1 MTTQIQ
7 SYNACEQSGMRGE
20 SVIERWFP
28 VPRVLVPRT
37 SGIDVSDSSIKMLT
51 LKRGTHG
58 FEVDSF
64 GAGALAPG
72 VVVNGVV
79 QDPVAL
85 GAALRTL
92 REEAG
97 APQHAHLALP
107 EEKAYVFTMPVHDV
121 ADEKNV
127 RAMIEFEFEG
137 RVPLKPSQAIYDYDV
152 LGVQGDGAEIAVTVF
167 PRDIVEGYVHA
178 CLAGGITPVSF
189 EIEARSIARS
199 VVPRGTQHAVLVVD
213 FGRARTGIAILK
225 GEVPIF
231 TTTVAVGGDTIT
243 EVLVKGLKITEAEA
257 ESIKNTQGIFVG
269 DGSDKN
275 VTEVISGTAA
285 ALADEVVRHY
295 QYWDSRRDE
304 HGERATPIRNV
315 LLTGGSSN
323 LRGLPEYISG
333 RVKAPTVRVDVWQNV
348 CSFDTYVPSITE
360 NHALGLAT
368 VIGLALRG
376 AV

>member
-1 MTTQIQ
+1 MATE
-7 SYNACEQSGMRGE
+7 SYNACEHGDMRGE
-20 SVIERWFP
+20 SFIERWFP
-28 VPRVLVPRT
+28 VPRMLVPRT

-51 LKRGTHG
+51 LKRGVHG

-64 GAGALAPG
+64 GAGPLAPG

-85 GAALRTL
+85 GAALRAL

-97 APQHAHLALP
+97 APRNAHLALP
-107 EEKAYVFTMPVHDV
+107 EEKAYVFTMHVHDV

-127 RAMIEFEFEG
+127 HAMIEFEFEG
-137 RVPLKPSQAIYDYDV
+137 RVPLKPAQAIYDYDV
-152 LGVQGDGAEIAVTVF
+152 LEVQGDGTGAEIAVTVF
-167 PRDIVEGYVHA
+167 PRDVVEGYMHA

-199 VVPRGTQHAVLVVD
+199 IVPRGARQAALVVD

-225 GEVPIF
+225 GEIPIF

-243 EVLVKGLKITEAEA
+243 EVLVKGLKITEPEA

-376 AV
+376 AL